1 MPIQPGRRREDKDD
15 LLAALLTMAHVQ
27 MPASSSTASQAALVE
42 LWVEL
47 RKLLGASRD
56 GPL

>member
-1 MPIQPGRRREDKDD
+1 MPIRPGRSREDKDD
-15 LLAALLTMAHVQ
+15 FLAAMLTLAHVQ
-27 MPASSSTASQAALVE
+27 MPASSSTAGQAGLVE